1 MNGNAA
7 LKPWL
12 AALSAQ
18 RKRVFIGFCLTL
30 VTAAAGIALLGLSA
44 WFISAAAVFV
54 VAFDI
59 FVPGAAIRT
68 LALLRTVS
76 RYAERVYN
84 HDLILRLQQ
93 HWRITLFQGLV
104 KQPLQVTEK
113 FRLAHVLQRLTQDLN
128 ALDDLYIRVLAPFV
142 LVSLS
147 AALVGLGFFF
157 LSPALALLVW
167 SSAAILLG
175 LHGLVL
181 APQLRRF
188 AAGELEASQGLR
200 QASLAFVES
209 KAELHAWQVLP
220 QALNN
225 LNGHRAALQ
234 RQQSHLRRRLTVL
247 QAVVE
252 LWSLLSVIAVLAI
265 ALQAAFSGAFS
276 IPLALLC
283 GLAVL
288 AMLDQ
293 WLLLP
298 QASLLWGRVVGAAQ
312 RLQPMLTEGQLSA
325 FTSYQPINT
334 PANQAE
340 HRPAQ
345 VASAPPELRL
355 VDVDVSTRELSG
367 RFNVTLASGRITV
380 VSGVSGAGKSTLL
393 LFLAGALSATHGSVY
408 VAGQPVA
415 LPSLSLDA
423 ALLTQHNA
431 ILAQSVAVNL
441 RLANPAMSDDELWDV
456 LERVELADTIEQLP
470 QQLDTWLGDGG
481 VQLSGGQQRRLAL
494 ARALLYAKERNLLLL
509 DEPFS
514 AVGDA
519 QATRIWA
526 QILPLCEN
534 KTVVIASHQASP
546 FIAAQSPQEVVQLAI
561 ELCYNPA
568 P

>member
-1 MNGNAA
+1 MRDSAV

-12 AALSAQ
+12 AALNAQ
-18 RKRVFIGFCLTL
+18 RQRVFIGFCLML
-30 VTAAAGIALLGLSA
+30 MTAGAGVVLLGMSA

-93 HWRITLFQGLV
+93 RWRIKLFQGLV
-104 KQPLQVTEK
+104 KQPLQVSEK

-128 ALDDLYIRVLAPFV
+128 ALDDLYIRVLAPFL
-142 LVSLS
+142 LVTLS
-147 AALVGLGFFF
+147 AGLVGLGFFL
-157 LSPALALLVW
+157 LSPALAFFVWGAVAFLLT
-167 SSAAILLG
+167 
-175 LHGLVL
+175 LHALIL
-181 APQLRRF
+181 APQLKRF
-188 AAGELEASQGLR
+188 AAAELEASEGLR

-220 QALNN
+220 QALHS
-225 LNGHRAALQ
+225 LNQHRAALQ
-234 RQQSHLRRRLTVL
+234 RQQSYLRRRLTLL
-247 QAVVE
+247 QAIVE
-252 LWSLLSVIAVLAI
+252 LWALLSVLIVLAL
-265 ALQAAFSGAFS
+265 ALQAAMSGAFS

-298 QASLLWGRVVGAAQ
+298 QASLLWGRIVGAAQ
-312 RLQPMLTEGQLSA
+312 RLQPMLSAGQLSMLTKDPTQVGSSKA
-325 FTSYQPINT
+325 AGQGRT
-334 PANQAE
+334 PCTGA
-340 HRPAQ
+340 
-345 VASAPPELRL
+345 APDLRL
-355 VDVDVSTRELSG
+355 ENIEVSTRNLAG
-367 RFNVTLASGRITV
+367 RFNVQIAGGQVTVISGA
-380 VSGVSGAGKSTLL
+380 SGAGKSTLL
-393 LFLAGALSATHGSVY
+393 MFLAGVLPATHGTLY
-408 VAGQPVA
+408 VAGQAASQPLLA
-415 LPSLSLDA
+415 LDA

-441 RLANPAMSDDELWDV
+441 RLASTEVSDDKLWDM

-494 ARALLYAKERNLLLL
+494 ARTFLYAEPRDLLLL
-509 DEPFS
+509 DEPFNG
-514 AVGDA
+514 VGDA
-519 QATRIWA
+519 QAKRIWTRL
-526 QILPLCEN
+526 LPLCES
-534 KTVVIASHQASP
+534 KTVIIASHQASP
-546 FIAAQSPQEVVQLAI
+546 FDSHQQTHEVVQQAI
-561 ELCYNPA
+561 ESCYNSA